1 MTPYP
6 SPSPNASPNPSQV
19 FRSASGPE
27 VGEGEGAAG
36 LHFPPATPGEQTGLA
51 DLHDSDLGGRTSEL
65 EEEEERQERRL
76 T

>member
-1 MTPYP
+1 M
-6 SPSPNASPNPSQV
+6 

-65 EEEEERQERRL
+65 EEEEEEEAAPRTWEELQRRSG
-76 T
+76 